1 MRSVTSIQD
10 RDSERKLLIIPSF
23 LNTIGGTTFTT
34 FLLIK
39 GIHQLG
45 WGKHIRVFVGKGSLL
60 EDFFIK
66 AGFIDCLEVV
76 NADSFFP
83 SALQRVDR
91 YPSNYPVLLYNTVSK
106 DKLSRLLQASLS
118 FRLNKRPVY
127 HSCHDLC
134 CSQNFVGNLAR
145 RVTFAC
151 LSPQVICNSQ
161 YTASHVRSIM
171 PNIRGILHPP
181 IDLEKISQR
190 WEQSFPP
197 PENLK
202 PILASGAKIILTP
215 TRINKPGIVND
226 KNLRALLPVLAELNK
241 KQPYHLVIIGQDS
254 SKTREYSKDL
264 LQQAKTLGVENCFS
278 ILPPT
283 LAIED
288 YYKFS
293 DLVLTLAP
301 REPFGRTVVEAI
313 SCGIPVIG
321 SNTGG
326 IYEILQNFA
335 PHWTVD
341 PQDPVGIADRIIKLE
356 DAGVKENIIK
366 GQRWIEQNCSVL
378 DYTKRM
384 IDIVGL
390 FPQNN
395 NRLSI
400 N

>member
-1 MRSVTSIQD
+1 MQSATSILKQD

-45 WGKHIRVFVGKGSLL
+45 LAKYVKVFVGKESLL

-76 NADSFFP
+76 NTGSFFP

-91 YPSNYPVLLYNTVSK
+91 YPSNYPLLLYNTVSK
-106 DKLSRLLQASLS
+106 DKLSQLLQASLS

-134 CSQNFVGNLAR
+134 FSQNLVGNLAR
-145 RVTFAC
+145 KVTFAC
-151 LSPQVICNSQ
+151 LSPKVICNSQ

-181 IDLEKISQR
+181 VDLEKISQR
-190 WEQSFPP
+190 LAQNFPP

-202 PILASGAKIILTP
+202 SILASGAKIILTP
-215 TRINKPGIVND
+215 TRINQPGIIND
-226 KNLRALLPVLAELNK
+226 KNLRALLPVLAELKSK
-241 KQPYHLVIIGQDS
+241 KHHYHLVIIGQDS
-254 SKTREYSKDL
+254 SKTQEYSKEL
-264 LQQAKTLGVENCFS
+264 LQQAEALGVEDCFS

-288 YYKFS
+288 YYRFS
-293 DLVLTLAP
+293 NLVLTLAP
-301 REPFGRTVVEAI
+301 REPFGRTIIEAI
-313 SCGIPVIG
+313 SCGVPVIG

-326 IYEILQNFA
+326 INEILQNFA
-335 PHWTVD
+335 PNWTVD
-341 PQDPVGIADRIIKLE
+341 PQDPVNIADRIIKLDNAE
-356 DAGVKENIIK
+356 VKENIQK
-366 GQRWIEQNCSVL
+366 GQQWIEQNCSVQ
-378 DYTKRM
+378 DYTKKM
-384 IDIVGL
+384 MNIVGL
-390 FPQNN
+390 FP
-395 NRLSI
+395 
-400 N
+400 

>member
-1 MRSVTSIQD
+1 MYSATSIFEQD
-10 RDSERKLLIIPSF
+10 LDSENRKLLIIPSF

-45 WGKHIRVFVGKGSLL
+45 LAKYVKVFVGKNTLL
-60 EDFFIK
+60 EDFLIK

-76 NADSFFP
+76 NADSFFE
-83 SALQRVDR
+83 SALQRVYQ
-91 YPSNYPVLLYNTVSK
+91 YPSNYPLLLYNTVSK
-106 DKLSRLLQASLS
+106 DKLSLLLQASLS
-118 FRLNKRPVY
+118 FRLNRRPVY

-134 CSQNFVGNLAR
+134 FSQNFLGNLAR
-145 RVTFAC
+145 KVTFAC
-151 LSPQVICNSQ
+151 LSPKVICNSQ
-161 YTASHVRSIM
+161 YTASHVHFIM

-181 IDLEKISQR
+181 VDLEKISRRLAQN
-190 WEQSFPP
+190 FPP

-202 PILASGAKIILTP
+202 SILASRAKIILTP
-215 TRINKPGIVND
+215 TRINQPGIIND
-226 KNLRALLPVLAELNK
+226 KNLRALLPVLAELKSK
-241 KQPYHLVIIGQDS
+241 KRHYHLVIIGQDR
-254 SKTREYSKDL
+254 SKTQAYSKDL
-264 LQQAKTLGVENCFS
+264 LQQAKALGVEDCFS

-313 SCGIPVIG
+313 SCGTPVIG

-326 IYEILQNFA
+326 INEILQNFA
-335 PHWTVD
+335 PQWTVNPED
-341 PQDPVGIADRIIKLE
+341 SVDIAERIIKLE
-356 DAGVKENIIK
+356 NNAEVKENIRQ
-366 GQRWIEQNCSVL
+366 GQEWIEKNCSVL
-378 DYTKRM
+378 DYTTRM

-390 FPQNN
+390 FP
-395 NRLSI
+395 
-400 N
+400 